1 MAAIPYYSFG
11 ENASD
16 NIVLSIKDGWVR
28 ITVEIMLLLHLVSAF
43 PILLNPPA
51 QYFEG
56 LMNIPIGK
64 IDLIF
69 NFCRTLGFWNPAC

>member
-1 MAAIPYYSFG
+1 MAAIPYYSFAG
-11 ENASD
+11 HAED
-16 NIVLSIKDGWVR
+16 NIVKSISNGPVK

-56 LMNIPIGK
+56 LMKIPLGK
-64 IDLIF
+64 TIKL
-69 NFCRTLGFWNPAC
+69 

>member
-11 ENASD
+11 EKASD
-16 NIVLSIKDGWVR
+16 NIVLSIQDGPVR

-64 IDLIF
+64 IDLMF
-69 NFCRTLGFWNPAC
+69 KFGRTFLNSEFE

>member
-1 MAAIPYYSFG
+1 MAAIPYFAYG
-11 ENASD
+11 KEASD
-16 NIVLSIKDGWVR
+16 NIVLSIAPGPVR
-28 ITVEIMLLLHLVSAF
+28 ITVEVMLLLHLVSAF

-64 IDLIF
+64 TI
-69 NFCRTLGFWNPAC
+69 NFSL